1 MGKILIISVKN
12 NKPMT
17 TRLSKP
23 TFCKIVDIK
32 AGRHCYNV
40 YCKVIELNSSEIT
53 KFNGE
58 VIRIADG
65 VVGDDTAVAN
75 FRLVGDNVD
84 KVKVDQVISI
94 RNGRSEVVDEHIRL
108 EVDKFGK
115 VQPEEEKTFDRIKNS
130 ENISSYAYV
139 KKEKK

>member
-1 MGKILIISVKN
+1 MGP
-12 NKPMT
+12 KPNMNYK
-17 TRLSKP
+17 LQKP
-23 TFCKIVDIK
+23 FFCKINDIK
-32 AGRHCYNV
+32 PGRHCYNV
-40 YCKVIELNSSEIT
+40 YCRVVKVNASEIT

-84 KVKVDQVISI
+84 KVKEDMVIAI
-94 RNGRSEVVDEHIRL
+94 RNGRSEAVDEHIRL
-108 EVDKFGK
+108 EVDKFGLIT
-115 VQPEEEKTFDRIKNS
+115 EESDQKFDRIKKD

-139 KKEKK
+139 KKERK

>member
-1 MGKILIISVKN
+1 MN
-12 NKPMT
+12 
-17 TRLSKP
+17 TRLVKP
-23 TFCKIVDIK
+23 NFLKINEIK
-32 AGRHCYNV
+32 AGRHCYNI
-40 YCKVIELNSSEIT
+40 YCKVTEMKVSEIT

-58 VIRIADG
+58 VIRICDG
-65 VVGDDTAVAN
+65 VVGDETAVSN

-84 KVKVDQVISI
+84 KIAQNMVISI

-115 VQPEEEKTFDRIKNS
+115 VQEEKETTIDRTKVE

-139 KKEKK
+139 KKEKKN

>member
-1 MGKILIISVKN
+1 MGILTCINSKMNQRLQKPNFCTISE
-12 NKPMT
+12 
-17 TRLSKP
+17 
-23 TFCKIVDIK
+23 IK

-40 YCKVIELNSSEIT
+40 YCQVIKLNCSEIT

-65 VVGDDTAVAN
+65 VVGDDSAVAN

-84 KVKVDQVISI
+84 KVKEDMVIAM

-108 EVDKFGK
+108 EVDKFGLIS
-115 VQPEEEKTFDRIKNS
+115 EEAEHKFERIKKD

-139 KKEKK
+139 KK

>member
-1 MGKILIISVKN
+1 MGKAELKSKMQQRLQ
-12 NKPMT
+12 KPQ
-17 TRLSKP
+17 
-23 TFCKIVDIK
+23 FCNVNEIK

-40 YCKVIELNSSEIT
+40 YCQVVKLNCSEIT

-65 VVGDDTAVAN
+65 VVGDESGVAN

-84 KVKVDQVISI
+84 KVKEDMVIAI

-115 VQPEEEKTFDRIKNS
+115 IADEDRQMDAVKSDN
-130 ENISSYAYV
+130 NISAFAYV
-139 KKEKK
+139 KKE

>member
-1 MGKILIISVKN
+1 MGIYSKVKN
-12 NKPMT
+12 MSS
-17 TRLSKP
+17 TRLQKP
-23 TFCKIVDIK
+23 TFCRITD
-32 AGRHCYNV
+32 
-40 YCKVIELNSSEIT
+40 LNASEIT

-65 VVGDDTAVAN
+65 VVGDETGVAN

-84 KVKVDQVISI
+84 KVKTNMVVSI

-115 VQPEEEKTFDRIKNS
+115 VQEEAEVTIGEVKSS

-139 KKEKK
+139 KKEKKI

>member
-1 MGKILIISVKN
+1 MGTNTTIKK
-12 NKPMT
+12 MT
-17 TRLSKP
+17 TRLQKP
-23 TFCKIVDIK
+23 TFCKIYDIK

-40 YCKVIELNSSEIT
+40 YCKVIELNASEIT

-75 FRLVGDNVD
+75 FRLVGENVD

-115 VQPEEEKTFDRIKNS
+115 VQAEPDQTFERIKNS